1 MEHRYQIWNYHRVL
15 TTMKTDVEKPISEE
29 TVRRAL
35 GEFQIPVNSQQVVLI
50 QQYIK
55 TLLRWNEK
63 LNLTAIR
70 DPLEILYRHFCE
82 SMFAAG
88 AIPVDKGRLADIGS
102 GPGFPGIPLKIVR
115 PELELCLV
123 ESNIKK
129 GTFLAEVV
137 RELHLTN
144 TRVLISRYEE
154 LGEEIAPLD
163 YVCSR
168 AVGEFQPFLEWA
180 VSEQVQ
186 ALPVILWTGEV
197 DLEVVRKLQNWEWGE
212 PILIPKSLQRYLLV
226 GKKQE
231 MSAGRQNS

>member
-1 MEHRYQIWNYHRVL
+1 ML
-15 TTMKTDVEKPISEE
+15 TDTGKPVSDE

-35 GEFQIPVNSQQVVLI
+35 GEFQISADSEQVTLI
-50 QQYIK
+50 QHYIK

-82 SMFAAG
+82 SMFGAG
-88 AIPVDKGRLADIGS
+88 AIPVDKGRMADIGS

-129 GTFLAEVV
+129 GTFLAEIV
-137 RELHLTN
+137 RELQLTN

-154 LGEEIAPLD
+154 LGEELAPLD

-180 VSEQVQ
+180 GSERVQ
-186 ALPVILWTGEV
+186 AREVLLWIGGR
-197 DLEVVRKLQNWEWGE
+197 DLDEVRKLKNWEWSE
-212 PILIPKSLQRYLLV
+212 PILIPKSLQRYILV
-226 GKKQE
+226 GKK
-231 MSAGRQNS
+231 

>member
-1 MEHRYQIWNYHRVL
+1 M
-15 TTMKTDVEKPISEE
+15 TTDFEKPLSEE

-35 GEFQIPVNSQQVVLI
+35 GEFQISIESHQVLLI

-55 TLLRWNEK
+55 ILLRWNEK

-70 DPLEILYRHFCE
+70 NPLEILYRHFCE

-102 GPGFPGIPLKIVR
+102 GPGFPGIPLKIAR

-137 RELHLTN
+137 RELHLSN

-154 LGEEIAPLD
+154 LGEELAPLD
-163 YVCSR
+163 FVSSR
-168 AVGEFQPFLEWA
+168 AVGEFGPFLEWA
-180 VSEQVQ
+180 ASNRVAAGQ
-186 ALPVILWTGEV
+186 AILWIGGR
-197 DLEVVRKLQNWEWGE
+197 DLEEVRKSKQWEWKE
-212 PILIPKSLQRYLLV
+212 PILIPKSLQRYLLI
-226 GKKQE
+226 GKKKE
-231 MSAGRQNS
+231 MSA

>member
-1 MEHRYQIWNYHRVL
+1 MI
-15 TTMKTDVEKPISEE
+15 TDVEKPVSDE

-35 GEFQIPVNSQQVVLI
+35 GEFQISVNSEQVVLI
-50 QQYIK
+50 QQHIK

-137 RELHLTN
+137 RELQLTN

-180 VSEQVQ
+180 GSQRVQ
-186 ALPVILWTGEV
+186 AHQVILWIGGR
-197 DLEVVRKLQNWEWGE
+197 DLDEVRKLKNWAWNE
-212 PILIPKSLQRYLLV
+212 PTLIPKSLQRYLLV

>member
-1 MEHRYQIWNYHRVL
+1 M
-15 TTMKTDVEKPISEE
+15 TTDVEKPISEE

-35 GEFQIPVNSQQVVLI
+35 GEFKIPVKSQEVVLI

-137 RELHLTN
+137 RELQLTN

-180 VSEQVQ
+180 GSERVQ
-186 ALPVILWTGEV
+186 ALQVILWIGGR
-197 DLEVVRKLQNWEWGE
+197 DLEEVRKLKSWEWGE

>member
-1 MEHRYQIWNYHRVL
+1 M
-15 TTMKTDVEKPISEE
+15 TTEIEKPISAE
-29 TVRRAL
+29 TVRSAL
-35 GEFQIPVNSQQVVLI
+35 GEFQISVDSQQVVLI
-50 QQYIK
+50 QQYIR

-102 GPGFPGIPLKIVR
+102 GPGFPGIPLKIIR

-137 RELHLTN
+137 RELKLTN
-144 TRVLISRYEE
+144 SRVLISRYEE
-154 LGEEIAPLD
+154 LGEEVAPLD

-168 AVGEFQPFLEWA
+168 AVGEFEPFLKWA
-180 VSEQVQ
+180 GSNRVGADQV
-186 ALPVILWTGEV
+186 IFWIGGR
-197 DLEVVRKLQNWEWGE
+197 DLEVVQKNTNWGWQE

-226 GKKQE
+226 GKKKE
-231 MSAGRQNS
+231 MSA

>member
-1 MEHRYQIWNYHRVL
+1 M
-15 TTMKTDVEKPISEE
+15 TTDIEKPVSEE

-35 GEFQIPVNSQQVVLI
+35 GEFQIPVDSQQVFLV

-102 GPGFPGIPLKIVR
+102 GPGFPGIPLKIIR

-123 ESNIKK
+123 ESSIKK
-129 GTFLAEVV
+129 GTFLAEIV
-137 RELHLTN
+137 RELKLTN
-144 TRVLISRYEE
+144 SRVLISRYEE
-154 LGEEIAPLD
+154 LGEEVAPLD

-168 AVGEFQPFLEWA
+168 AVGEFEPFLKWA
-180 VSEQVQ
+180 GSNLVQ
-186 ALPVILWTGEV
+186 AHQVILWIGGR
-197 DLEVVRKLQNWEWGE
+197 DLEQIQKIKDWEWRE

-226 GKKQE
+226 GEKQ
-231 MSAGRQNS
+231 